1 MATNITKPQVEVIPS
16 TELPGLEKAIHSVE
30 ALTAQ
35 LFPLRE
41 KARTLE
47 VKTKSDYMEIG
58 QVLSETR
65 NLRKQGVAH
74 FSPFDL
80 IVDRVRTFL
89 RTKRLKHENTCEEI
103 EGLCLPKMKAYERAE
118 IDAAKAEEKQINKK
132 SENPVEV
139 APDIPATPGYR
150 RSTTYPVEVVDADK
164 LLKAWERADG
174 ERRKYLRRFITID
187 IKEVAAEARR
197 VKEPEKLMHM
207 IPGIKAWTE

>member
-16 TELPGLEKAIHSVE
+16 SELPGLEKAIHSVE

-47 VKTKSDYMEIG
+47 VKTKPDYMEIG

-65 NLRKQGVAH
+65 NLRKQGAAY

-89 RTKRLKHENTCEEI
+89 RTKRQKH
-103 EGLCLPKMKAYERAE
+103 G
-118 IDAAKAEEKQINKK
+118 
-132 SENPVEV
+132 
-139 APDIPATPGYR
+139 
-150 RSTTYPVEVVDADK
+150 
-164 LLKAWERADG
+164 
-174 ERRKYLRRFITID
+174 LRRD
-187 IKEVAAEARR
+187 RRPLPAED
-197 VKEPEKLMHM
+197 ESL
-207 IPGIKAWTE
+207 